1 MRKQPLHPRTA
12 ALNEKQKNLS
22 KRARDK
28 ALRWLAKRFP
38 EAFDN
43 SKRVRPLKIGIMQDI
58 LKYAEEADVAGIS
71 KSKLRESVV
80 RYTRRLEYLACLKA
94 REPRIDL
101 LGTPGEVVSEEDAQ
115 KAAQKIRL
123 RVERTVKTARKAV
136 TPAAE
141 QTKPNK
147 SAQSFA
153 KPETP
158 LYSSSAAEKSIAYNM
173 QDSFSHSSRSSQ
185 QVMIK
190 HKQTR
195 QYDPEA
201 VARLKEKL
209 GLSQQK
215 KGEHEK

>member
-22 KRARDK
+22 KKARVD
-28 ALRWLAKRFP
+28 ALRWLALRFP

-58 LKYAEEADVAGIS
+58 LNYFQEAETAGIS
-71 KSKLRESVV
+71 KSKLREAVV
-80 RYTRRLEYLACLKA
+80 CFTRRLEYLACLKS

-101 LGTPGEVVSEEDAQ
+101 FGNPGEPVSAEDALV
-115 KAAQKIRL
+115 AAQTIRQ
-123 RVERTVKTARKAV
+123 RVEKNIKITRKS
-136 TPAAE
+136 TPAPE
-141 QTKPNK
+141 INKPQK
-147 SAQSFA
+147 PTTSFT

-158 LYSSSAAEKSIAYNM
+158 LYSAGGSEKSIAYNS

-209 GLSQQK
+209 GLSQK
-215 KGEHEK
+215 KSEHEK